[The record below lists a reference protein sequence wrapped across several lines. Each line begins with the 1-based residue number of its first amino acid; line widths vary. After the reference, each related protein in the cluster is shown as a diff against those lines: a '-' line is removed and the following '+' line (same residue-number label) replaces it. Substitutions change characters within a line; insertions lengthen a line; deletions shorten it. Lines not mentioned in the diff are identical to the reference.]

1 MEADSFVFLSFN
13 LHTWITIVTVLAMFT
28 VLLFTKLRTAYIPL
42 DSSLIN
48 KRIGRTDLIK
58 TTIWCWQPKSL
69 LSTCCT
75 R

>member
-1 MEADSFVFLSFN
+1 MEADSFVFLGFN

-48 KRIGRTDLIK
+48 KRIGRTDLRK